1 MTSKVYEFPRGKP
14 RNITGKQL
22 KRFAF
27 FIFWTI
33 RTDKRVCV
41 LGIGVPPKRT
51 NRHPVE
57 FSQRPSPAIRV
68 LQLCE
73 QHGPLEVILGQ
84 T

>member
-33 RTDKRVCV
+33 RTDKRAC
-41 LGIGVPPKRT
+41 
-51 NRHPVE
+51 
-57 FSQRPSPAIRV
+57 IR
-68 LQLCE
+68 E
-73 QHGPLEVILGQ
+73 
-84 T
+84 